1 MIAGQPLPW
10 SGSDLTRLRPG
21 LSEYCGPVRWGLSLV
36 AGGPSALQ
44 YLNMAE
50 GKPLIVQSDLSL
62 LLDVHDPAFDEARA
76 AIGAFANLEKS
87 PEHMHTYRIDAL
99 SLWNAASAGLG
110 PDDVLQVLERY
121 RRYEMPS
128 DVPFVVRD
136 TMSRFGKLVLRS
148 LESDNAAADMAAH
161 AAGDVEAAEA
171 GSAGMAA
178 HAAIPELL
186 LICKDPDIQRELS
199 VNKRLSKWLKPCPE
213 GFRILLTERGTVKRE
228 LLHLGWPVK
237 DEAPLAPGDPLS
249 IHLLSERRSG
259 GPFSLRPYQKDAL
272 SAFVGGGLPG
282 SGYGVI
288 VLPCGAGKTIVGM
301 AAMAAIGRKTLVIT
315 TNVAAV
321 HQWMDELVD
330 KTDIN
335 PEDIGEYTGNEKIV
349 KPVTVATYQI
359 LTWRPDKESDFPHFE
374 LFRREKWGLIIYD
387 EVHLLPAPVFR
398 VVAEIQAVR
407 RLGLTAT
414 LVREDGREED
424 VFSLIGPKRYD
435 VPWKD
440 LERKG
445 FIAEAY
451 CREIRIPLPTQE
463 EVRYTV
469 SEPREKHRLAAEN
482 SAKYEAVRQLVN
494 NHPDDLIMV
503 IGQFLSQL
511 GKLAKELNAPIITG
525 KTPNPERERIYEEF
539 RQGRVKV
546 IVVSKVANFAIDLP
560 DASVAIQVSGSFGS
574 RQEEAQRLGR
584 ILRPKNRNSY
594 FYSLVSRYTVEEDF
608 AANRRKFLTE
618 QGYRYAIEAWE

>member
-1 MIAGQPLPW
+1 
-10 SGSDLTRLRPG
+10 
-21 LSEYCGPVRWGLSLV
+21 
-36 AGGPSALQ
+36 
-44 YLNMAE
+44 MAE

-62 LLDVHDPAFDEARA
+62 LLDVHDPAFEEARA
-76 AIGAFANLEKS
+76 AIGAFASLEKS
-87 PEHMHTYRIDAL
+87 PEHLHTYQINAL

-110 PDDVLQVLERY
+110 PDEVIAILERF
-121 RRYEMPS
+121 RRYDMPA
-128 DVPFVVRD
+128 DVPFIVKD
-136 TMSRFGKLVLRS
+136 TMSRFGRLVLRAM
-148 LESDNAAADMAAH
+148 EPEAP
-161 AAGDVEAAEA
+161 AGA
-171 GSAGMAA
+171 G
-178 HAAIPELL
+178 IPSLL
-186 LICKDPDIQRELS
+186 LVCSDQAVERELAA
-199 VNKRLSKWLKPCPE
+199 NKRLGKWLTPCQG
-213 GFRILLTERGTVKRE
+213 GFLVLLTERGTVKRE
-228 LLHLGWPVK
+228 LLRLGWPVK
-237 DEAPLAPGDPLS
+237 DEAPLAPGDPLAL
-249 IHLLSERRSG
+249 HLLPARRSG
-259 GPFSLRPYQKDAL
+259 GPFSLRPYQTD
-272 SAFVGGGLPG
+272 SVSSFMGGGLPG

-301 AAMAAIGRKTLVIT
+301 AVMAAIGRKTLVIT

-321 HQWMDELVD
+321 HQWMDELLD
-330 KTDIN
+330 KTDLS
-335 PEDIGEYTGNEKIV
+335 PEDVGEYTGVEKTV
-349 KPVTVATYQI
+349 RPVTVATYQI

-374 LFRREKWGLIIYD
+374 LFRREKWGLIVYD

-440 LERKG
+440 LEKKG

-482 SAKYEAVRQLVN
+482 SAKYEAVRQLVA
-494 NHPDDLIMV
+494 NHPDDPVMV
-503 IGQFLSQL
+503 IGQFLTQL
-511 GKLAKELNAPIITG
+511 GRLSKELDAPLITG
-525 KTPNPERERIYEEF
+525 KTPNPERERIYEDF
-539 RQGRVKV
+539 REGKVRV

-584 ILRPKNRNSY
+584 ILRPKARNSY

>member
-1 MIAGQPLPW
+1 
-10 SGSDLTRLRPG
+10 
-21 LSEYCGPVRWGLSLV
+21 
-36 AGGPSALQ
+36 
-44 YLNMAE
+44 MAE

-62 LLDVHDPAFDEARA
+62 LLDVHDPAFEEARA

-110 PDDVLQVLERY
+110 PDDVIQVLERY

-136 TMSRFGKLVLRS
+136 TMSRFGKLVLRALDGDGGATPPAS
-148 LESDNAAADMAAH
+148 AAAAPGGVPD
-161 AAGDVEAAEA
+161 GAEGAPADA
-171 GSAGMAA
+171 GSASGAA
-178 HAAIPELL
+178 AAESAGTAAKKAIPELL
-186 LICKDPDIQRELS
+186 LICQDADVQRELGA
-199 VNKRLSKWLKPCPE
+199 NKRLSKWLRPCPE

-249 IHLLSERRSG
+249 LHLLDERRSG
-259 GPFSLRPYQKDAL
+259 GPFALRPYQKDAL

-282 SGYGVI
+282 SGYGVV

-301 AAMAAIGRKTLVIT
+301 AAMAAIGRKTLIIT

-321 HQWMDELVD
+321 HQWMDELAD
-330 KTDIN
+330 KTDLN
-335 PEDIGEYTGNEKIV
+335 PDDIGEYTGKEKVV

-469 SEPREKHRLAAEN
+469 AEPREKHRLAAEN
-482 SAKYEAVRQLVN
+482 SAKYEAVRQLVI

-525 KTPNPERERIYEEF
+525 KTPNPERERIYDDF
-539 RQGRVKV
+539 RHGRVKV

-584 ILRPKNRNSY
+584 ILRPKDRNSY

>member
-1 MIAGQPLPW
+1 
-10 SGSDLTRLRPG
+10 
-21 LSEYCGPVRWGLSLV
+21 
-36 AGGPSALQ
+36 
-44 YLNMAE
+44 MAE

-62 LLDVHDPAFDEARA
+62 LLDVHDPAFEEARA
-76 AIGAFANLEKS
+76 AIGAFASLEKS
-87 PEHMHTYRIDAL
+87 PEHLHTYQINAL

-110 PDDVLQVLERY
+110 PDEVIAILERF
-121 RRYEMPS
+121 RRYDMPA
-128 DVPFVVRD
+128 DVPFIVKD
-136 TMSRFGKLVLRS
+136 TMSRFGRLVLRAI
-148 LESDNAAADMAAH
+148 EP
-161 AAGDVEAAEA
+161 EAPAEA
-171 GSAGMAA
+171 G
-178 HAAIPELL
+178 IPSLL
-186 LICKDPDIQRELS
+186 LVCSDQAVERELAA
-199 VNKRLSKWLKPCPE
+199 NKRLEKWLTPCPG
-213 GFRILLTERGTVKRE
+213 GFRVLLTERGTVKRE
-228 LLHLGWPVK
+228 LLRLGWPVK
-237 DEAPLAPGDPLS
+237 DEAPLAPGDPLAL
-249 IHLLSERRSG
+249 HLLPARRSG
-259 GPFSLRPYQKDAL
+259 GPFSLRPYQTD
-272 SAFVGGGLPG
+272 SVSSFMGGGLPG

-301 AAMAAIGRKTLVIT
+301 AVMAAIGRKTLVIT

-321 HQWMDELVD
+321 HQWMDELLD
-330 KTDIN
+330 KTDLS
-335 PEDIGEYTGNEKIV
+335 PEDLGEYTGVEKTV
-349 KPVTVATYQI
+349 RPVTVATYQI

-374 LFRREKWGLIIYD
+374 LFRREKWGLIVYD

-440 LERKG
+440 LEKKG

-482 SAKYEAVRQLVN
+482 SAKYEAVRQLVA
-494 NHPDDLIMV
+494 NHPDDPVMV
-503 IGQFLSQL
+503 IGQFLTQL
-511 GKLAKELNAPIITG
+511 GRLSKELDAPLITG
-525 KTPNPERERIYEEF
+525 KTPNPERERIYEDF
-539 RQGRVKV
+539 REGKVRV

-584 ILRPKNRNSY
+584 ILRPKARNSY